1 MDREGLPAAEALGDF
16 LGFCRGQSVLSY
28 GNDMVVLGEN
38 VGWAR
43 SRGEEVKNGF
53 LDAHFLNIR
62 PWLNSI
68 ASATSA
74 SNVGRL
80 WQDLDLPKPAPG
92 KEHSALFDCYS
103 FASALE
109 HLSEGGS
116 RLPEFLPLTNQAANK
131 APDTPSAHFAQ
142 RGRCR
147 KRRKTVWSASPLTAL
162 RGLVLWP
169 RTAFSSFS
177 YVGLMASS
185 RAVPNLRAMFFTY
198 LRRELRRRRKAALVV
213 ASGLAL
219 GIALVIVV
227 NSVSSGMG
235 KAQDKV
241 LQSLYGLGTD
251 MTVTKAA
258 TPTASGSQQ
267 PRFQFDANN
276 NDDSKTQSSDRVM
289 VQGFTT
295 LASTTVTKVAG
306 QKGVSDAVGGLSLN
320 VVKVDGQFTRGQ
332 FQQNQGSGTGGGG
345 NRGGGT
351 GAPQGEVTGG
361 GANFNINSYSVYGT
375 DVTKPALG
383 PLTSSKITSGRT
395 FTTAEANSK
404 VVVADSAYAKEKKLK
419 VGSTVTIKSVKYK
432 VIGIATATS
441 GDAAA
446 NLYVPLKQA
455 QTLSGDT
462 NKVTTIYVKATDSQQ
477 ISAVKKTI
485 TSNVSGTTV
494 TTSADLADTVSGSLS
509 TASSLATSV
518 GKWLSIAVLIAA
530 FLVAG
535 LLTSS
540 AVSRRVREFGTLKAL
555 GWKSGRVTRQVV
567 GEAIVNG
574 QLWSAASSA
583 SRSAWR
589 ARTSSPR
596 SARPSRPPWAA
607 PVVPAAR
614 AAVPVAAASAAADRP
629 RPRPS
634 T

>member
-1 MDREGLPAAEALGDF
+1 
-16 LGFCRGQSVLSY
+16 
-28 GNDMVVLGEN
+28 
-38 VGWAR
+38 
-43 SRGEEVKNGF
+43 
-53 LDAHFLNIR
+53 
-62 PWLNSI
+62 
-68 ASATSA
+68 
-74 SNVGRL
+74 
-80 WQDLDLPKPAPG
+80 
-92 KEHSALFDCYS
+92 
-103 FASALE
+103 
-109 HLSEGGS
+109 
-116 RLPEFLPLTNQAANK
+116 
-131 APDTPSAHFAQ
+131 
-142 RGRCR
+142 
-147 KRRKTVWSASPLTAL
+147 
-162 RGLVLWP
+162 
-169 RTAFSSFS
+169 
-177 YVGLMASS
+177 
-185 RAVPNLRAMFFTY
+185 MFFTY

-258 TPTASGSQQ
+258 TATAGASQQ

-276 NDDSKTQSSDRVM
+276 NDSSTTQSSDRVM

-332 FQQNQGSGTGGGG
+332 FQQNQGSGTEGGGG

-404 VVVADSAYAKEKKLK
+404 VVVADSAYAKTKKLK

-446 NLYVPLKQA
+446 NLYIPLTQA
-455 QTLSGDT
+455 QTLSGDK
-462 NKVTTIYVKATDSQQ
+462 NKVTTIYVKASDSKQ

-485 TSNVSGTTV
+485 QGNVSGTTV

-567 GEAIVNG
+567 GEAVVNG
-574 QLWSAASSA
+574 LVGGVLGIALGLAGAYVVTAISPTLSA
-583 SRSAWR
+583 SLGSTAAGGRAGGGPGGGGGGFGGGRQAAAKTLDVALTAPVNATTIALAVGLAVAGGLIAGAFGGWR
-589 ARTSSPR
+589 ASRL
-596 SARPSRPPWAA
+596 RP
-607 PVVPAAR
+607 
-614 AAVPVAAASAAADRP
+614 ADALR
-629 RPRPS
+629 RVE
-634 T
+634 

>member
-1 MDREGLPAAEALGDF
+1 
-16 LGFCRGQSVLSY
+16 
-28 GNDMVVLGEN
+28 
-38 VGWAR
+38 
-43 SRGEEVKNGF
+43 
-53 LDAHFLNIR
+53 
-62 PWLNSI
+62 
-68 ASATSA
+68 
-74 SNVGRL
+74 
-80 WQDLDLPKPAPG
+80 
-92 KEHSALFDCYS
+92 
-103 FASALE
+103 
-109 HLSEGGS
+109 
-116 RLPEFLPLTNQAANK
+116 
-131 APDTPSAHFAQ
+131 
-142 RGRCR
+142 
-147 KRRKTVWSASPLTAL
+147 
-162 RGLVLWP
+162 
-169 RTAFSSFS
+169 
-177 YVGLMASS
+177 
-185 RAVPNLRAMFFTY
+185 MFFTY

-258 TPTASGSQQ
+258 TASASSSQQ

-361 GANFNINSYSVYGT
+361 GANFNINAYTVYGT

-395 FTTAEANSK
+395 FTTSESNAK

-446 NLYVPLKQA
+446 NLYIPLTQA
-455 QTLSGDT
+455 QTLSGDK
-462 NKVTTIYVKATDSQQ
+462 NKVTTIYVKATDSKQ

-567 GEAIVNG
+567 GEAVVNG
-574 QLWSAASSA
+574 LVGGVLGIALGLAGAYVVTAISPTLSA
-583 SRSAWR
+583 SLGNSAGGGARAGGPGGGGGFGGPGRQAAAKTLDVALTAPVNATTIALAVGLAVAGGLIAGAFGGWR
-589 ARTSSPR
+589 ASRL
-596 SARPSRPPWAA
+596 RP
-607 PVVPAAR
+607 
-614 AAVPVAAASAAADRP
+614 ADALR
-629 RPRPS
+629 RVE
-634 T
+634 